1 MVILFGAVTLL
12 GINFEARG
20 MENKTLLIGAGVG
33 TAVLAT
39 TVLLI
44 KNTATYQ
51 TYNQHK
57 ARLVEE
63 KEKSDNPLFDAQP
76 LSITG
81 LQLEEN
87 PVNDRIAAF
96 QKEYD
101 KQRNASAQQTT
112 MFDVSWN
119 QKVLFEN
126 YDPNKK

>member
-1 MVILFGAVTLL
+1 MMILFGAIVS
-12 GINFEARG
+12 GISFEARG
-20 MENKTLLIGAGVG
+20 MENKTLLVGAGVG

-63 KEKSDNPLFDAQP
+63 KEKSDNPLFNAQP

-87 PVNDRIAAF
+87 PVNDRIATF
-96 QKEYD
+96 QKQYD
-101 KQRNASAQQTT
+101 KERNAYNQQT
-112 MFDVSWN
+112 
-119 QKVLFEN
+119 QKNDLYWGKTEIIDS
-126 YDPNKK
+126 YEPDKK